1 MSVMA
6 GFVRS
11 ILTILSVLPMA
22 AGCTVMN
29 GSALEE
35 SAVDRTVVTNSV
47 PIVAPA
53 VADALSDSR
62 TVRNAVSAADIT
74 RSELQ
79 PLAWSNTDTGAS
91 GAITDIRET
100 KAGDQ
105 TCRTFR
111 TSRQRF
117 DGVSVF
123 AGEACTRGA
132 GEWTLTRFS
141 EGG

>member
-1 MSVMA
+1 M
-6 GFVRS
+6 VRS
-11 ILTILSVLPMA
+11 AVVLFVALPLF
-22 AGCTVMN
+22 AGCTVMS
-29 GSALEE
+29 GAALEE
-35 SAVDRTVVTNSV
+35 GAVDRSMVTNSV
-47 PIVAPA
+47 PPPVAPA
-53 VADALSDSR
+53 VAEALSDSR

-74 RSELQ
+74 RSSLE

-91 GAITDIRET
+91 GAITDIREV

-132 GEWTLTRFS
+132 GEWTLTHFS

>member
-1 MSVMA
+1 MA
-6 GFVRS
+6 GRVRS
-11 ILTILSVLPMA
+11 LLTILSMLPCVV
-22 AGCTVMN
+22 GCTVMS
-29 GSALEE
+29 GAALEE
-35 SAVDRTVVTNSV
+35 NAVDRSVVTNSV
-47 PIVAPA
+47 PPIAPA

-62 TVRNAVSAADIT
+62 TVRNAVSAADMT
-74 RSELQ
+74 RSDSQ
-79 PLAWSNTDTGAS
+79 PLAWSNTDTGAT
-91 GAITDIRET
+91 GAITDLREI

-123 AGEACTRGA
+123 AGEACTRGS